1 MDLLLWRHAEAVDG
15 SPDHERALSAR
26 GAEQA
31 RRMAR
36 WLARHGPEELRV
48 LASPATRT
56 CQTAAAFTRD
66 FAQIP
71 ALSPGCGARDLLAA
85 SGWPAA
91 DQPCLLVGH
100 QPALGRLAALLLTG
114 VEADWSIRK
123 GALWWF
129 RSRERGGAREVVLRA
144 VLAPDLV

>member
-26 GAEQA
+26 GEEQA

-36 WLARHGPEELRV
+36 WLARHGPEGLRV

-56 CQTAAAFTRD
+56 RQTAAAFTRD
-66 FAQIP
+66 FAP
-71 ALSPGCGARDLLAA
+71 LAALGPGCAARDLLAA

-129 RSRERGGAREVVLRA
+129 RGRERGGAQETVLRA
-144 VLAPDLV
+144 VVTPDLV

>member
-15 SPDHERALSAR
+15 SPDHERVLSAR
-26 GAEQA
+26 GEEQA

-36 WLARHGPEELRV
+36 WLSRHGPQGLRV

-66 FAQIP
+66 FAQVA
-71 ALSPGCGARDLLAA
+71 ALSPGCDARDLLVA

-114 VEADWSIRK
+114 VETDWSIRK

-129 RSRERGGAREVVLRA
+129 RCRERGGARETVLRA
-144 VLAPDLV
+144 MVAPDLV

>member
-1 MDLLLWRHAEAVDG
+1 MDLFLWRHAEAVDG
-15 SPDHERALSAR
+15 SPDHERELSAR

-36 WLARHGPEELRV
+36 WLARHGPQGLRV
-48 LASPATRT
+48 FASPATRT

-66 FAQIP
+66 FAQVP
-71 ALSPGCGARDLLAA
+71 VLSPGGGARDLLVA

-91 DQPCLLVGH
+91 ERPCLLVGH

-129 RSRERGGAREVVLRA
+129 RSRERGGARETLLRA
-144 VLAPDLV
+144 AVAPDLV

>member
-1 MDLLLWRHAEAVDG
+1 MDLLLWRHAEAVAG
-15 SPDHERALSAR
+15 SPDHERVLSTR
-26 GAEQA
+26 GEEQA

-36 WLARHGPEELRV
+36 WLSRHGPEGLRV

-66 FAQIP
+66 FEQVA
-71 ALSPGCGARDLLAA
+71 ALSPGAGAHDLLAA

-91 DQPCLLVGH
+91 DRPCLLVGH

-129 RSRERGGAREVVLRA
+129 RSRERGGARETVLRA

>member
-15 SPDHERALSAR
+15 SPDHERALSPR

-36 WLARHGPEELRV
+36 WLSRHGPEELRV
-48 LASPATRT
+48 LASPAIRT

-91 DQPCLLVGH
+91 DRPCLLVGH

-114 VEADWSIRK
+114 AEADWSIRK

-129 RSRERGGAREVVLRA
+129 RSRERDGAREVVLRA